1 MEAEYRRC
9 CVIDVH
15 QKVLS
20 VCVLPPVG
28 SVGREVKEE
37 RFRTFTR
44 DLKRLRNWL
53 KQCGV
58 TDIVMES
65 TGQYWRPV
73 WNILEG
79 GFVNLVLVNP
89 VQVKALAGRKTDR
102 LDANWLA
109 TRLERDNLKGSF
121 IPPLEIRELR
131 ELTRLRVSLLQD
143 SNRVKN
149 RIGQLCE
156 TGNIKVSSVASDLFG
171 TSGRRMLAALERGD
185 RDAGWMAD
193 YAQGKLRN
201 KKGELEMA
209 LQGTF
214 SDHQRHMLGRMLKQ
228 LNGLDQEVA
237 DLTEQ
242 IEQRVACWPDV
253 MARLTTIP
261 GLDRITAWTVL
272 AEIGTD
278 MDVFGDARHLA
289 SWAGLC
295 PGLRE
300 SGGKRMSG
308 KTRKGNRYV
317 RRALCQSAWAAS
329 RTKDSHLA
337 SMFRRIRGR
346 RGTQKANMA
355 VAHHLL
361 TIIFHVIKDGTVY
374 QELGA
379 GYFDQQNK
387 PKVTR
392 KLVERLER
400 LGFAVQLEPIA
411 EPETVL
417 IPEPA
422 APGVAEA
429 IDAAGIGQ
437 PPPSPALQSQPATAP
452 SRRRGRP
459 CKCAERGID
468 CPHKKPPANRINSP
482 GTETSKKLSH

>member
-9 CVIDVH
+9 CGIDVH

-28 SVGREVKEE
+28 SAGKEVKEE

-44 DLKRLRNWL
+44 DLKRLRAWL

-79 GFVNLVLVNP
+79 GFANLVLVNP
-89 VQVKALAGRKTDR
+89 LQVKALAGRKTDR

-109 TRLERDNLKGSF
+109 TRMERDDLKGSF

-131 ELTRLRVSLLQD
+131 ELTRLRVHLLQD

-193 YAQGKLRN
+193 YAQGSLRN

-214 SDHQRHMLGRMLKQ
+214 SAHQRQLLGRMLKQ

-242 IEQRVACWPDV
+242 IEQRVGCWRDV

-278 MDVFGDARHLA
+278 MEVFGDAQHLA

-295 PGLRE
+295 PGNRE

-317 RRALCQSAWAAS
+317 RRTLCQSAWAAS

-337 SMFRRIRGR
+337 SLFRRIRSR
-346 RGTQKANMA
+346 RGAQKANMA

-361 TIIFHVIKDGTVY
+361 TIIFHVIKDGAVY
-374 QELGA
+374 QELG
-379 GYFDQQNK
+379 GDHYDRQNE

-400 LGFAVQLEPIA
+400 LGYAVKLEPVA
-411 EPETVL
+411 EHTTVAVAEAV
-417 IPEPA
+417 PAYADGAAAASAAEPA
-422 APGVAEA
+422 AVAA
-429 IDAAGIGQ
+429 PPQ
-437 PPPSPALQSQPATAP
+437 PQ
-452 SRRRGRP
+452 RKRGRP
-459 CKCAERGID
+459 CHCVQRGIACTHRSRQAAAD
-468 CPHKKPPANRINSP
+468 STDNKSTHESGSKTISP
-482 GTETSKKLSH
+482 